1 MRAFAHVAEQ
11 HREDSPAVADRTAVP
26 AAVLLHDV
34 RPAGLRRS
42 GAVALDLL
50 VVAAAFALGF
60 VVGPLLGALLAVAT
74 LLLVLADLARTGRSP
89 GRRAAGL
96 RTVDRRT
103 ALPALR
109 AVLPGRGLTA
119 DLRRGRDPLL
129 VVAAPALAPALPA
142 DPAQVPHDPWV
153 ASETSRHTGGVVV
166 VTDEGATV
174 TVLGTT
180 IVGRSPVD
188 TTGTHYLLGIPDISR
203 SISRSHALLELDGPL
218 LWVTDLGS
226 ANGSAVALPGGAFSP
241 LTPYVRSPAPA
252 GARIALGTRTLQVAD
267 PTRPEGAQ

>member
-11 HREDSPAVADRTAVP
+11 HRADSPAVADRTVVP
-26 AAVLLHDV
+26 TAVLLHDV
-34 RPAGLRRS
+34 RPAGLRRT

-50 VVAAAFALGF
+50 LVAAAFTLGF
-60 VVGPLLGALLAVAT
+60 LAGPLLGALLAVAAV
-74 LLLVLADLARTGRSP
+74 LLVLADLARTGRSP
-89 GRRAAGL
+89 GLRASGL
-96 RTVDRRT
+96 RTVDRQT

-109 AVLPGRGLTA
+109 AVLPGLGLTA

-129 VVAAPALAPALPA
+129 VVPTSALPSG
-142 DPAQVPHDPWV
+142 PAQVPDDPWV
-153 ASETSRHTGGVVV
+153 ASETSRHPGGLVV

-174 TVLGTT
+174 TVLGPT

-188 TTGTHYLLGIPDISR
+188 TTGTHYLLGIPDINR
-203 SISRSHALLELDGPL
+203 SISRSHALLEIDGPL